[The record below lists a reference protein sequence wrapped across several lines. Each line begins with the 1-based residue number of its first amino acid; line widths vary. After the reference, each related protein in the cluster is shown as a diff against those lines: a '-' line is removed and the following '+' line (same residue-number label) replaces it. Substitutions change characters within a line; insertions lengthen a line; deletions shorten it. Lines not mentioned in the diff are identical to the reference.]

1 MMSRSK
7 KLILVH
13 IPVECLPDID
23 AFKNKI
29 VGEKWDAV
37 KLTSRGKII
46 RYIIEDWK
54 RLIKEIRIASN
65 YYES

>member
-1 MMSRSK
+1 MTK
-7 KLILVH
+7 KHRGALVH

-37 KLTSRGKII
+37 KLSSRGKII
-46 RYIIEDWK
+46 KYIIEDWK
-54 RLIKEIRIASN
+54 RLMKEIAIASN
-65 YYES
+65 YYGS